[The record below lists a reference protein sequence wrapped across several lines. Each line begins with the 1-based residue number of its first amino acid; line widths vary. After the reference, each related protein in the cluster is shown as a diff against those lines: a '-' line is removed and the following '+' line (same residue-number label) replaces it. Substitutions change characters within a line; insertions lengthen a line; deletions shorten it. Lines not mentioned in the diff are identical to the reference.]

1 MSISTLKVHDTDY
14 PNKDVASLPVKPQM
28 SAADLQASFDK
39 LVKLVVAPKLNALID
54 ALAASTGANEIGESI
69 SGMEGT
75 TVGALLEEL
84 YTKKANADGAALSG
98 VPTAPTPAKTTS
110 NAQIATTAFVQAV
123 VADAVF
129 QSGSA
134 DMAKATYDPQTKAQ
148 DIFAYADNAA
158 DNAAKMQELTV
169 SLPTNGWTKQTDNT
183 YRQTVTVT
191 GLAASGASYIVSPSP
206 ASFGAY
212 GENGVYML
220 DVSTANQATFA
231 AKTLPTAAMT
241 VNILKI
247 GVKTT

>member
-54 ALAASTGANEIGESI
+54 ALASSTGANEIGESI

-84 YTKKANADGAALSG
+84 YAKKANADGAALSG

-148 DIFAYADNAA
+148 DIFAYADA
-158 DNAAKMQELTV
+158 AAKMQELTV

-191 GLAASGASYIVSPSP
+191 GLSASGASYIVSPSP

-220 DVSTANQATFA
+220 DVSTDNQATFA
-231 AKTLPTAAMT
+231 SKTLPTAAMT

>member
-54 ALAASTGANEIGESI
+54 ALVSSTGANEIGKTV

-84 YTKKANADGAALSG
+84 YAKKANADGAALSG

-148 DIFAYADNAA
+148 DIFAYADA
-158 DNAAKMQELTV
+158 AAKMQELTV

-191 GLAASGASYIVSPSP
+191 GLSASGASYIVSPSP
-206 ASFGAY
+206 ASFGTY

-220 DVSTANQATFA
+220 DVSTDNQATFA
-231 AKTLPTAAMT
+231 SKTLPTAAMT

>member
-54 ALAASTGANEIGESI
+54 ALVASTGANEIGKTV

-98 VPTAPTPAKTTS
+98 VPTAPTPEKTTS

-129 QSGSA
+129 QSGNA

-148 DIFAYADNAA
+148 DIFAYADA
-158 DNAAKMQELTV
+158 AAKMQELTV

-191 GLAASGASYIVSPSP
+191 GLSASGASYIVSPSP
-206 ASFGAY
+206 ASFGTY

-220 DVSTANQATFA
+220 DVSTDNQATFA
-231 AKTLPTAAMT
+231 SKTLPTAAMT

>member
-1 MSISTLKVHDTDY
+1 
-14 PNKDVASLPVKPQM
+14 
-28 SAADLQASFDK
+28 
-39 LVKLVVAPKLNALID
+39 
-54 ALAASTGANEIGESI
+54 
-69 SGMEGT
+69 MEGT

-148 DIFAYADNAA
+148 DIFAYADA
-158 DNAAKMQELTV
+158 AAKMQELTV
-169 SLPTNGWTKQTDNT
+169 SLPANGWTKQTDNT

-231 AKTLPTAAMT
+231 SKTLPTAAMT

>member
-84 YTKKANADGAALSG
+84 YAKKANADGAALTG

-123 VADAVF
+123 IADAVF

-134 DMAKATYDPQTKAQ
+134 DMAKTTYDPQTKAQ
-148 DIFAYADNAA
+148 DIFAYADG
-158 DNAAKMQELTV
+158 AAKMREFEVT
-169 SLPTNGWTKQTDNT
+169 LPANAWTKAADGT
-183 YRQTVTVT
+183 YRQTAAVSGLEKNGYSYLSGVSGFNVCGVVLLDVAADHQAAFAAQSLPDAAVTVH
-191 GLAASGASYIVSPSP
+191 L
-206 ASFGAY
+206 
-212 GENGVYML
+212 
-220 DVSTANQATFA
+220 
-231 AKTLPTAAMT
+231 
-241 VNILKI
+241 LKI
-247 GVKTT
+247 GTRS

>member
-54 ALAASTGANEIGESI
+54 ALASSTGANEIGESI

-148 DIFAYADNAA
+148 DIFAYADA
-158 DNAAKMQELTV
+158 AAKMQELTV

-191 GLAASGASYIVSPSP
+191 GLSASGASYIVSPSP

-220 DVSTANQATFA
+220 DVSTDNQATFA
-231 AKTLPTAAMT
+231 SKTLPTAAMT

>member
-54 ALAASTGANEIGESI
+54 ALSASTGANEIGESI

-148 DIFAYADNAA
+148 DIFAYADA
-158 DNAAKMQELTV
+158 AAKMQELTV

-191 GLAASGASYIVSPSP
+191 GLSASGASYIVSPSP

-220 DVSTANQATFA
+220 DVSTDNQATFA
-231 AKTLPTAAMT
+231 SKTLPTAAMT

>member
-54 ALAASTGANEIGESI
+54 ALSASTGANEIGESI

-84 YTKKANADGAALSG
+84 YAKKANADGAALSG

-158 DNAAKMQELTV
+158 KMQELTV

-191 GLAASGASYIVSPSP
+191 GLSASGASYIVSPSP

-220 DVSTANQATFA
+220 DVSTDNQATFA
-231 AKTLPTAAMT
+231 SKTLPTDAMT

>member
-148 DIFAYADNAA
+148 DIFAYADA
-158 DNAAKMQELTV
+158 AAKMQELTV

-191 GLAASGASYIVSPSP
+191 GLSASGASYIVSPSP
-206 ASFGAY
+206 ASFGTY

-231 AKTLPTAAMT
+231 AQTLPTAAMT

>member
-84 YTKKANADGAALSG
+84 YAKKANADGAALSG

-148 DIFAYADNAA
+148 DIFAYADA
-158 DNAAKMQELTV
+158 AAKMQELTV

-191 GLAASGASYIVSPSP
+191 GLSASGASYIVSPSP
-206 ASFGAY
+206 ASFGTY

-220 DVSTANQATFA
+220 DVSTDNQATFA
-231 AKTLPTAAMT
+231 SKTLPTAAMT

>member
-14 PNKDVASLPVKPQM
+14 QNKDVASLPVKPQM

-54 ALAASTGANEIGESI
+54 ALASSTGANEIGKTV

-148 DIFAYADNAA
+148 DIFAYADA
-158 DNAAKMQELTV
+158 AAKMQELTV

-191 GLAASGASYIVSPSP
+191 GLAASGESYIVSPSP
-206 ASFGAY
+206 ASFGTY

-231 AKTLPTAAMT
+231 SKTLPTAAMT

>member
-39 LVKLVVAPKLNALID
+39 LVKLVIAPKLNALID
-54 ALAASTGANEIGESI
+54 ALTATTGANEIGESI

-148 DIFAYADNAA
+148 DIFAYADA
-158 DNAAKMQELTV
+158 AAKMQELTV

-191 GLAASGASYIVSPSP
+191 GLSASGASYIVSPSP

-220 DVSTANQATFA
+220 DVSTDNQATFA
-231 AKTLPTAAMT
+231 SKTLPTAAMT

>member
-54 ALAASTGANEIGESI
+54 ALAASTGANEIGKTV
-69 SGMEGT
+69 SGMTGS

-84 YTKKANADGAALSG
+84 YTAKANADGAALSG

-158 DNAAKMQELTV
+158 KMQELTV

-191 GLAASGASYIVSPSP
+191 GLSASGASYIVSPSP

-220 DVSTANQATFA
+220 DVSTDNQATFA
-231 AKTLPTAAMT
+231 SKTLPTAAMT

>member
-1 MSISTLKVHDTDY
+1 MSISNFKVHDTDY

-54 ALAASTGANEIGESI
+54 ALAASTGANEIGKSI
-69 SGMEGT
+69 SGMTGT

-84 YTKKANADGAALSG
+84 YTEKANADGAALTG

-123 VADAVF
+123 IADAVF

-148 DIFAYADNAA
+148 DIFAYADA
-158 DNAAKMQELTV
+158 AAKMQELTA

-191 GLAASGASYIVSPSP
+191 GLAVSGASYIVSPSP

>member
-1 MSISTLKVHDTDY
+1 MTIQTYKVRDADY
-14 PNKDVASLPVKPQM
+14 SDKDVASLPVKPQM

-54 ALAASTGANEIGESI
+54 ALAASTGANEIGKTI
-69 SGMEGT
+69 SGMTGT

-84 YTKKANADGAALSG
+84 YAKKANTDGAALTG

-123 VADAVF
+123 IADAVF

-158 DNAAKMQELTV
+158 RLREFEVT
-169 SLPTNGWTKQTDNT
+169 LPADAWTKQSDNT
-183 YRQTVTVT
+183 YRQTVTVNGLEKSGYSYLT
-191 GLAASGASYIVSPSP
+191 GVSGFNVC
-206 ASFGAY
+206 
-212 GENGVYML
+212 GVVLL
-220 DVSTANQATFA
+220 DVAADHQAAFA
-231 AKTLPTAAMT
+231 AQTLPDAAVT
-241 VNILKI
+241 VHLLKI
-247 GVKTT
+247 GTRS

>member
-54 ALAASTGANEIGESI
+54 ALAASTGANE
-69 SGMEGT
+69 
-75 TVGALLEEL
+75 
-84 YTKKANADGAALSG
+84 NADGAALTG

-123 VADAVF
+123 IADAVF

-148 DIFAYADNAA
+148 DIFAYADA
-158 DNAAKMQELTV
+158 AAKMQELTA

-206 ASFGAY
+206 SSFGTY